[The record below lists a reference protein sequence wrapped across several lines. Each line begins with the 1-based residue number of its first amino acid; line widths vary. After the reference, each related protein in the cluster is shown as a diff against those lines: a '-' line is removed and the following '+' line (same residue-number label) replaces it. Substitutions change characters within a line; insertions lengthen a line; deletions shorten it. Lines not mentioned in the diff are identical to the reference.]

1 MPRGDGTG
9 PLGNGPIGRG
19 RGACR
24 QTGFSGGF
32 GFGNGMQGG
41 FFGNTPTTPESLEAQ
56 ADRLESQ
63 AATLRKLAKQDRKS
77 E

>member
-9 PLGNGPIGRG
+9 PLGTGPIGRG
-19 RGACR
+19 RGGCR
-24 QTGFSGGF
+24 QTRFSGGF
-32 GFGNGMQGG
+32 GFGRGMQGG
-41 FFGNTPTTPESLEAQ
+41 FFGNTPAAPENLEAQ

-63 AATLRKLAKQDRKS
+63 AANLRKLAKQDRKS